1 MKNSNRMTRIA
12 LLLGFLACAFALPLT
27 GADKDKE
34 KSYALL
40 SGSVHSAEGFA
51 LTGIPVSVRREEDR
65 KPRWRAVSDARGEF
79 ALRLPAEAATYEVA
93 TESKEHENQAKTVRV
108 AGTDK
113 ETVVVLFRLNRK
125 SKEESAG
132 P

>member
-1 MKNSNRMTRIA
+1 MNLRRRIIVV
-12 LLLGFLACAFALPLT
+12 GFLLASLAGAPALPLQ
-27 GADKDKE
+27 GGEKDKG

-51 LTGIPVSVRREEDR
+51 LAGVPVSVRRDDDR
-65 KPRWRAVSDARGEF
+65 KPRWRAVSDTRGEF
-79 ALRLPAEAATYEVA
+79 ALRLPSEAATYEVA
-93 TESKEHENQAKTVRV
+93 TESKEHKNQTKTVKV

-113 ETVVVLFRLNRK
+113 ETVVVLFRLSPKNK
-125 SKEESAG
+125 SEKSA